1 MDVASKVTVP
11 VIDPLKTAG
20 QIGSVQQLIA
30 LWVLPKLT
38 GWVIEGLEIAW
49 DALKR

>member
-1 MDVASKVTVP
+1 MGVKVF
-11 VIDPLKTAG
+11 VIPL
-20 QIGSVQQLIA
+20 ILIA